1 MRTFVT
7 AMVAL
12 GTIAFPATAQT
23 PKPSVG
29 SDQVYWVATF
39 TVDQLD
45 KFKPIVNKIVAATEK
60 EPGTLAY
67 EYNVG
72 DDQRHLRTVCQRA
85 RRRRPRH
92 GDLCAEFFERV
103 FGASQTHPRRGVHRR
118 PHGRTE
124 EDAR

>member
-45 KFKPIVNKIVAATEK
+45 KFKPIVT
-60 EPGTLAY
+60 
-67 EYNVG
+67 
-72 DDQRHLRTVCQRA
+72 R
-85 RRRRPRH
+85 
-92 GDLCAEFFERV
+92 
-103 FGASQTHPRRGVHRR
+103 S
-118 PHGRTE
+118 
-124 EDAR
+124 